1 MTGQMPL
8 EKIDDFHILIVVTPH
23 FNIAATMSFLD
34 PFRAAN
40 YIEGKSFFRWSVVSE
55 GGGPCL
61 ASNGVKIETG
71 ALSEVRGT
79 APDLVM
85 LSTSWTPESFSSAAL
100 HANLWRF
107 ERSGSSVGALDTGA
121 FILAEAGLL
130 DGRRATAH
138 YEHLGALVE
147 RFPDIEVCDDL
158 HVFDQCR
165 ITCSGGM
172 AATECALL
180 LLREL
185 RDEGL
190 ANAAAKYL
198 FVQGVRPAGTRQVA
212 ESSEPFGRRIP
223 EKLFR
228 AIDLMEKNLEEP
240 LRISEVC
247 RQAKVSHRQL
257 DRLFRRY
264 VKTPPSAYYRDIR
277 LDRARGLVTQTEM
290 PLSQVAL
297 ASGFSS
303 QVHFS
308 RAYKTRFG
316 ISPRADRVEGRV
328 PFEFRSWPMHRVPHG
343 QSG

>member
-23 FNIAATMSFLD
+23 FNVATTMSFLD

-40 YIEGKSFFRWSVVSE
+40 YIEGKSFFHWLIVSE
-55 GGGPCL
+55 RGGPCL
-61 ASNGVKIETG
+61 ASNGVTIETG
-71 ALSEVRGT
+71 TLSDTRGKS
-79 APDLVM
+79 PDLVI
-85 LSTSWTPESFSSAAL
+85 LSSSWTPESFSSAAL
-100 HANLWRF
+100 HASLWRF
-107 ERSGSSVGALDTGA
+107 ARSGSNVGALDTGA

-130 DGRRATAH
+130 DGRRATVH
-138 YEHLGALVE
+138 YEHLGAFGE
-147 RFPDIEVCDDL
+147 KFPDIEVCDDL
-158 HVFDQCR
+158 FVFDR
-165 ITCSGGM
+165 GRVTCSGG
-172 AATECALL
+172 AAAAECALL
-180 LLREL
+180 LLSESRGK
-185 RDEGL
+185 GL

-247 RQAKVSHRQL
+247 RRANVSHRQL
-257 DRLFRRY
+257 DRLFRRH

-277 LDRARGLVTQTEM
+277 LDRARGLVTQTEL
-290 PLSQVAL
+290 PLLQVAL

-308 RAYKTRFG
+308 RAYKARFG
-316 ISPRADRVEGRV
+316 ISPRTDRVEGRV
-328 PFEFRSWPMHRVPHG
+328 PFEFRSWPMHRVSQG
-343 QSG
+343 QSS

>member
-8 EKIDDFHILIVVTPH
+8 ERTDDFHILIVVTPH

-40 YIEGKSFFRWSVVSE
+40 YIEGKSFFRWTIVSE
-55 GGGPCL
+55 RGGPCL
-61 ASNGVKIETG
+61 ASNGVTIETG
-71 ALSEVRGT
+71 ALSEFRDK

-85 LSTSWTPESFSSAAL
+85 LSASWTPESFSSAVL
-100 HANLWRF
+100 HANMWRF
-107 ERSGSSVGALDTGA
+107 ARSGSSVGALDTGA

-130 DGRRATAH
+130 DGRRATVH
-138 YEHLGALVE
+138 YEHLGAFGE
-147 RFPDIEVCDDL
+147 KFPGIELCDDL
-158 HVFDQCR
+158 FVFDQGR
-165 ITCSGGM
+165 FTCSGGS

-180 LLREL
+180 LLSEL
-185 RDEGL
+185 RGEGL

-198 FVQGVRPAGTRQVA
+198 FVQSVRPAGTRQVA

-247 RQAKVSHRQL
+247 RRVRVSHRQL

-277 LDRARGLVTQTEM
+277 LDRARGLVTQTELPM
-290 PLSQVAL
+290 SQVAL
-297 ASGFSS
+297 ASGFTS

-316 ISPRADRVEGRV
+316 ISPRSDRVEGRV
-328 PFEFRSWPMHRVPHG
+328 PFEFRSWPMHRTPHG

>member
-1 MTGQMPL
+1 MTGQMLL
-8 EKIDDFHILIVVTPH
+8 EKIDDYHILVVVTPH

-40 YIEGKSFFRWSVVSE
+40 YIEGKSFFHWSIVSE
-55 GGGPCL
+55 RGGPCL
-61 ASNGVKIETG
+61 ASNGVTIDTG
-71 ALSEVRGT
+71 ALSSIRGK
-79 APDLVM
+79 APELVM

-107 ERSGSSVGALDTGA
+107 ARSGSSVGALDTGA

-130 DGRRATAH
+130 DGRQATVH
-138 YEHLGALVE
+138 YEHLGAFVE
-147 RFPDIEVCDDL
+147 KFPDIGVCDDL
-158 HVFDQCR
+158 FVSDESR
-165 ITCSGGM
+165 ITCSGGT
-172 AATECALL
+172 AATDCALFL
-180 LLREL
+180 LSEL
-185 RDEGL
+185 RGKGL

-198 FVQGVRPAGTRQVA
+198 FVQGVRTAGTRQVA
-212 ESSEPFGRRIP
+212 GSTEPFGRRIP

-247 RQAKVSHRQL
+247 RRANVSHRQL

-264 VKTPPSAYYRDIR
+264 VKTPPSSYYRDIR
-277 LDRARGLVTQTEM
+277 LDRARGLVTQTEL

-316 ISPRADRVEGRV
+316 ISPRTDRLEGRV
-328 PFEFRSWPMHRVPHG
+328 PFEFRSWPMHRVPRG
-343 QSG
+343 QSS

>member
-8 EKIDDFHILIVVTPH
+8 EKIDDFHILVVVTPH

-40 YIEGKSFFRWSVVSE
+40 YVEGKSFFHWSIVSE
-55 GGGPCL
+55 RGGTCL
-61 ASNGVKIETG
+61 ASNGVTIDTG
-71 ALSEVRGT
+71 ALTGIRGK
-79 APDLVM
+79 APELVM
-85 LSTSWTPESFSSAAL
+85 LSTSWTPESYSSAVL

-107 ERSGSSVGALDTGA
+107 ARSGSRVGALDTGA

-130 DGRRATAH
+130 DGRQATVH
-138 YEHLGALVE
+138 YEHLDAFGE
-147 RFPDIEVCDDL
+147 RFPDIGVCDDL
-158 HVFDQCR
+158 FVSDQGR
-165 ITCSGGM
+165 ITCSGGT
-172 AATECALL
+172 AATDCALFL
-180 LLREL
+180 LSEL
-185 RDEGL
+185 RGKGL

-198 FVQGVRPAGTRQVA
+198 FVQGVRTAGTRQVA
-212 ESSEPFGRRIP
+212 GSAEPFGRRIP

-247 RQAKVSHRQL
+247 RRANVSHRQL

-264 VKTPPSAYYRDIR
+264 VKAPPSSYYRDIR
-277 LDRARGLVTQTEM
+277 LDRARGLVTQTEL

-316 ISPRADRVEGRV
+316 ISPRADRLEGRV
-328 PFEFRSWPMHRVPHG
+328 PFEFRSWPMHRVPRG
-343 QSG
+343 QSS